1 MDDVKLLVKN
11 SDEKLLAAKT
21 LFESGFYG
29 DAVSRAYY
37 AMFFAAVEKSEI
49 FRAAKIQRIFDS

>member
-1 MDDVKLLVKN
+1 MVKN